1 MSTMATATSVDTDA
15 WISLP
20 ATWELYLGLLEARG
34 ERNRP
39 KYTFVDGR
47 LTVVSPGMNHE
58 LVKTRLR
65 VMIEDLLEILGIDVL
80 PCGEVTLRKS
90 SRSQAG
96 TEADETYYVTNLE
109 RVHGKE
115 NLVMGEDPPPDLA
128 IEVVFWHGEHDALEA
143 HRRIGV
149 REVWVCKHGEPAFL
163 VLGEDHQYAESPR
176 SSLLPFLES
185 DELAEWLYRP
195 NIVSG
200 TKFKRLFR
208 AWATETLVPRYR
220 PGGEG

>member
-1 MSTMATATSVDTDA
+1 MATATIVGTDTC
-15 WISLP
+15 ISIP

-58 LVKTRLR
+58 LVKKRLAM
-65 VMIEDLLEILGIDVL
+65 MIEDMLEILGIDFL
-80 PCGEVTLRKS
+80 PCGEVTLRKTLK
-90 SRSQAG
+90 SQAG
-96 TEADETYYVTNLE
+96 TEADETYYLTNLE
-109 RVHGKE
+109 RVDGKE
-115 NLVMGEDPPPDLA
+115 KIVMGEDPPPDLA

-143 HRRIGV
+143 HRLIGV
-149 REVWVCKHGEPAFL
+149 REVWVCKHGELAFL
-163 VLGEDHQYAESPR
+163 VLGKDGQYTESSR

-185 DELAEWLYRP
+185 NELAEWLYRP

-220 PGGEG
+220 FEVER